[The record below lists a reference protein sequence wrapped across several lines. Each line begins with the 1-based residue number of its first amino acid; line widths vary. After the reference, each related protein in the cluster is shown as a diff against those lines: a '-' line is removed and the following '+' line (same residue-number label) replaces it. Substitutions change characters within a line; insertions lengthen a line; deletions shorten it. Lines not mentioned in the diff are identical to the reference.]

1 MKKKVMSLLMAL
13 VMVAGLAVVPTGT
26 ANAAANKG
34 AVVVA
39 NFKDNVTWETADW
52 ENNRVS
58 VNPWTPEKVTISKNM
73 TISFTAYVSKAIFN
87 KPAEDSESLHVLA
100 VSIAGYLNNEN
111 WEWLGEIRQYDNIE
125 IFVTSEGV
133 SLHCG
138 DFKGGDADVSS
149 FASLD
154 EKGDYYVLT
163 VDGFPLGDSC
173 FSEWN
178 DEGPVMKPIDFSKT
192 YNVGYGVT
200 FTPASGVGGDG
211 VIIVDD
217 FVVKDA
223 GNVFFECDF
232 DGDENC
238 ANRFVPGDDDANWPE
253 LKGTAYTT
261 KLLSLKANKADIKV
275 GKKAKIKA
283 TAVKGTKVTYKS
295 NKPKVASVDAKGNV
309 KGLKKGKAVIS
320 VTCCGKTLKYTVTVK

>member
-1 MKKKVMSLLMAL
+1 MKKKVMSLLIAL
-13 VMVAGLAVVPTGT
+13 VMVAGLVAVPAET
-26 ANAAANKG
+26 ANAASNKG
-34 AVVVA
+34 VVVVA

-52 ENNRVS
+52 EKNRVG
-58 VNPWTPEKVTISKNM
+58 VNPWSPLEKVTISKDM
-73 TISFTAYVSKAIFN
+73 TVSFTAYVSKAIFN
-87 KPAEDSESLHVLA
+87 KSTKDSEHVLS
-100 VSIAGYLNNEN
+100 VCVEGNLHDEN
-111 WEWLGEIRQYDNIE
+111 WNWIGDLRQYDNID

-149 FASLD
+149 FADID
-154 EKGDYYVLT
+154 EEGDYYVLT

-173 FSEWN
+173 FSDWN
-178 DEGPVMKPIDFSKT
+178 DEGPIRTPIDFSKT
-192 YNVGYGVT
+192 YNLGGGLS
-200 FTPASGVGGDG
+200 FTPANGVGGDG

-217 FVVKDA
+217 YVVKDA
-223 GNVFFECDF
+223 GNVIWKCDF
-232 DGDENC
+232 ESDENC
-238 ANRFVPGDDDANWPE
+238 ANKYAPGDDMENHPE
-253 LKGTAYTT
+253 IKGVAYTT
-261 KLLSLKANKADIKV
+261 KLLSLKANKANIKV

-283 TAVKGTKVTYKS
+283 TAVKGAKVTYKS